1 MNEGFCEMFTA
12 EILDAQIA
20 TAGGD
25 AALRAEVEGTATTPA
40 PGPAILP
47 RTYTSPLD
55 LPADRAHAEN
65 IRTTIGPQ
73 AIRAAYFQGHI
84 EYLGLD
90 PGGAPSAPAPA
101 GAADMC
107 RVPAGVTT
115 LVQLSAASGVPEAD
129 IRTANPTERFA
140 GPLPARLGLPGCRDH
155 RVIGVA
161 DAAAGTTVIE
171 TRAQIAEQNGVSEAD
186 LVRANPAVAD
196 WTRLADGD
204 HVLIPRH

>member
-1 MNEGFCEMFTA
+1 MSEGFCEMFTA

-20 TAGGD
+20 TAGAN
-25 AALRAEVEGTATTPA
+25 AALRAEVEGSATTPA
-40 PGPAILP
+40 PAPASCRRPTP
-47 RTYTSPLD
+47 RRSPTRRIA
-55 LPADRAHAEN
+55 PCREHPHH
-65 IRTTIGPQ
+65 IGPQ

-101 GAADMC
+101 GAADVC
-107 RVPAGVTT
+107 GVPAASRRSRSCRPPAACRRPTSRPPT
-115 LVQLSAASGVPEAD
+115 PRSASPARCRRASG
-129 IRTANPTERFA
+129 
-140 GPLPARLGLPGCRDH
+140 CR
-155 RVIGVA
+155 
-161 DAAAGTTVIE
+161 AAATIASSASPTRGRHHVIE

-196 WTRLADGD
+196 WARLADGD

>member
-1 MNEGFCEMFTA
+1 
-12 EILDAQIA
+12 
-20 TAGGD
+20 
-25 AALRAEVEGTATTPA
+25 
-40 PGPAILP
+40 
-47 RTYTSPLD
+47 
-55 LPADRAHAEN
+55 
-65 IRTTIGPQ
+65 
-73 AIRAAYFQGHI
+73 
-84 EYLGLD
+84 
-90 PGGAPSAPAPA
+90 
-101 GAADMC
+101 MC

-129 IRTANPTERFA
+129 IKTANPTERFA